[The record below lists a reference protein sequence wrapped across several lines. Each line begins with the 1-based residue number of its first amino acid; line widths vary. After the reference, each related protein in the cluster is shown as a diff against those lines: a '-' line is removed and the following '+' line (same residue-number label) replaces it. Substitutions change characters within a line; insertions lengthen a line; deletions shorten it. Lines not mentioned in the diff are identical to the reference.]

1 MKKKWLPAI
10 LLTVCAVLVAN
21 FVIFV
26 IVDACSYDASFS
38 APFGVYVLIR
48 ALEFIL
54 PSVIL
59 FVIALLVLNKRR
71 KASAAEQE

>member
-10 LLTVCAVLVAN
+10 LLTVCAVLIVN
-21 FVIFV
+21 FIIFV
-26 IVDACSYDASFS
+26 IVDACTYDASFS

-54 PSVIL
+54 PSAIL
-59 FVIALLVLNKRR
+59 FVIAVCALNKRR
-71 KASAAEQE
+71 KKAAAEQE